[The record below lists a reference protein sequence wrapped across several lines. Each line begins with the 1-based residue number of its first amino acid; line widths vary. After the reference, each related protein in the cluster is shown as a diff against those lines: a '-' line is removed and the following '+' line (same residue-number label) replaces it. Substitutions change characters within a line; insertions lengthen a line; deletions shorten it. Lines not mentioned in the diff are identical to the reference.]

1 MVARR
6 IIRGLPP
13 WMIAM
18 YTLYYAPGAASMLV
32 HLVLLETGAPHQ
44 LERIDLDAGQQRS
57 AAYLALNPNG
67 VVPTLVIDGVPHGE
81 SSALAMLLAEQHP
94 DAKLTPA
101 VGSAQRAVYLQN
113 MLYLA
118 NSLQPLFRQW
128 FYPGD
133 HLSSGTDNLK
143 ENARLGIEACWT
155 HLDAQLAAN
164 GPYLLGEHFSVVDSY
179 ALMLMRWSRNMPKPA
194 TSWPHVA
201 ALTTLLKSRPSW
213 KRLCDAEGLVEWA

>member
-1 MVARR
+1 
-6 IIRGLPP
+6 
-13 WMIAM
+13 M
-18 YTLYYAPGAASMLV
+18 YTLYYSPGSANMLV
-32 HLVLLETGAPHQ
+32 HLALLEIGAPYQ

-81 SSALAMLLAEQHP
+81 AAALAMLLMERHA
-94 DAKLTPA
+94 DAKLAPA
-101 VGSAQRAVYLQN
+101 VGSVQRAAYLQN

-118 NSLQPLFRQW
+118 NTLQPLFRQW

-133 HLSSGTDNLK
+133 HLSSGAAIVK
-143 ENARLGIEACWT
+143 ENARIGIEAAWT
-155 HLDAQLAAN
+155 HLEAQLVAH
-164 GPYLLGEHFSVVDSY
+164 GPYLLGDEFSVVDSY